1 MLKIGLASLLQEI
14 SGHYVVHFFSGQGQT
29 TANSDSVSPFV
40 PLSVAGRSFRC
51 ELPRLPQQSAASETS
66 DTYVAQLRSASL
78 RGRCLVGSIDGE
90 KFEFQLCVGETFAI
104 NGQVAFHEPLSQISA
119 GYGFQQ
125 RYKSEALH
133 AHLLCSCHHPPPAE
147 QAACDLG
154 QHVWIQEKLADDL
167 AMVVGFQGDE
177 LLLRWTQQ
185 GQARG
190 AFPMAHTQL
199 RAAETGRTCAPR
211 EAKQKHLIQAKRHSE
226 HLSGDDEHFAVE
238 LKAPTCCS
246 TKEMEQQE
254 AVISLLTPLEGMCHY
269 AQNGWWTYEICWPW
283 HVRRL
288 HFYTTNDPDAQIL
301 REFTDEDGSSTVIT
315 GATRTELGANGGIIG
330 FFGNGGAGHPHIEL
344 RRALARGS
352 SHGLARTWPQE
363 VVVQLE
369 PGDDCRIMANN
380 WLLQISGPGSMQV
393 TGIGGSFNPVHVD
406 SASGHLA
413 TATNNP
419 DACDPFVER
428 FDGAVLLVKRGRC
441 FFQVK
446 ATNAE
451 DAGAVA
457 VVVYNDHRPDVSISM
472 EGVGDEYV
480 QLSEP
485 ISAHV
490 IFRCGE
496 DFQRSQT
503 CQVGDVVD
511 VKLWVKR
518 TLENPP
524 SLPDAAAT
532 EQELHEFAVIQAQ
545 ADSASLRML
554 RGQVLDADPGNQS
567 LLVQWLGEQEQSV
580 GVGTIPGMNLD
591 KEPPTSVPLAA
602 AFRDGVRCTS
612 PRDVWIEKLLEP
624 YACNAEFVVHVA
636 SLCAMPELAPKKPQ
650 EEQGINCQEQTTK
663 IQQ

>member
-352 SHGLARTWPQE
+352 SHGLAR
-363 VVVQLE
+363 
-369 PGDDCRIMANN
+369 
-380 WLLQISGPGSMQV
+380 SMQV